1 VNLRDSRVIFWGRRW
16 ALVVLA
22 IVTSLTLTACDVTPE
37 RTDSASPDWSRG
49 IKIGEASLDNPIA
62 IVSDNQGRRHLAW
75 VGVSDSRRVLRY
87 AQVDS
92 QANVLL
98 ERALDIPLRQPQDP
112 RFLFD
117 AQGGLHLFFLAKGEV
132 TEDLWGLFHTRL
144 GAQGELLSPPRHIL
158 FLSRDVAQYHQEA
171 LNPQGQ
177 IEVFWSREVEQGI
190 HHLRL
195 STAGEVL
202 PGFIMLIPQAARPA
216 VAADRA
222 GTLHLAWLSTPEPI
236 HLGFVAKEIN
246 YAVFQPDTRTIVN
259 KTTVALLE
267 IPPGVVIDGPS
278 IALDNNY
285 TYVLWVQDKR
295 GGKGTTGA
303 DGYFVAFPTGS
314 PAAQMPPLRFY
325 IPASAS
331 TPYQARQD
339 GFAYQHL
346 VALPQR
352 GLSTDYLVALRPL
365 AGQQPE
371 LVTVFALRLASKQ
384 RGFTQLGSAVL
395 TRGQL
400 VGYQLIND
408 TLNLSLAPALAVGP
422 ANDLS
427 LAWLEF
433 LSEGR
438 YEVRYASTAPAVR
451 QKFSALTRKDITSKG
466 LGLLWYD
473 ISYIG
478 LLPMAIAWNLLSF
491 LGMVLYTV
499 FHSDST
505 LDNRQARIALL
516 LVILV
521 QVVAKIFLLWSLF
534 GAGESLLRAAL
545 FFIPTILA
553 AGAMAPYWWS
563 PYRRSPFVSFV
574 IFALVDAFLTIFL
587 AFPIVM
593 AQG

>member
-1 VNLRDSRVIFWGRRW
+1 M
-16 ALVVLA
+16 ALTVLG
-22 IVTSLTLTACDVTPE
+22 IVMTMTLTACDVTPE

-62 IVSDNQGRRHLAW
+62 ILSDSQGRRHLAW
-75 VGVSDSRRVLRY
+75 VGVSDNRRVLRY
-87 AQVDS
+87 AQVDGE
-92 QANVLL
+92 ANVLL

-117 AQGGLHLFFLAKGEV
+117 TQGGLHLFFLAKAEV
-132 TEDLWGLFHTRL
+132 TWDVWGLFHTRL
-144 GAQGELLSPPRHIL
+144 GAQGELLSPPQLL

-202 PGFIMLIPQAARPA
+202 RPLVVLIPQAARPA
-216 VAADRA
+216 VVADRA
-222 GTLHLAWLSTPEPI
+222 GTLYLAWLSAPEPI
-236 HLGFVAKEIN
+236 HLGFVAKEMN
-246 YAVFQPDTRTIVN
+246 YAVFQPATCTIAD

-295 GGKGTTGA
+295 GGKGETGA
-303 DGYFVAFPTGS
+303 DGYYVAFPTGS
-314 PAAQMPPLRFY
+314 PAAQMVPMRFY
-325 IPASAS
+325 IPASAT
-331 TPYQARQD
+331 TPYQARQE

-346 VALPQR
+346 VTLPQR

-365 AGQQPE
+365 ADQQPE
-371 LVTVFALRLASKQ
+371 LVTVFALRLTAKQ

-400 VGYQLIND
+400 VGYQLINN
-408 TLNLSLAPALAVGP
+408 TLNLSLAPAITIGP

-499 FHSDST
+499 FRSDST

-534 GAGESLLRAAL
+534 GAGESLLRAGL
-545 FFIPTILA
+545 FFLPTVLA

>member
-1 VNLRDSRVIFWGRRW
+1 MNLRDSRVIFWGRRW

-92 QANVLL
+92 QANVLM

-117 AQGGLHLFFLAKGEV
+117 AQGGLHLFFLAKGE
-132 TEDLWGLFHTRL
+132 TWDDWGLFHTRL
-144 GAQGELLSPPRHIL
+144 GAQGELLSPPRL
-158 FLSRDVAQYHQEA
+158 LSLPHAHDVAQYHQEA

-177 IEVFWSREVEQGI
+177 IEVFWSWELEQGI

-195 STAGEVL
+195 STAGEFLRPLIV
-202 PGFIMLIPQAARPA
+202 LIPQAARPA
-216 VAADRA
+216 VVADRA
-222 GTLHLAWLSTPEPI
+222 GTLYLAWLSAPEPI
-236 HLGFVAKEIN
+236 HLGFVAKEMN
-246 YAVFQPDTRTIVN
+246 YAVFQPATCTIAD

-295 GGKGTTGA
+295 GGKGETGA

-314 PAAQMPPLRFY
+314 PAAQMVPMRFY
-325 IPASAS
+325 IPASAT
-331 TPYQARQD
+331 TPYQARQE

-384 RGFTQLGSAVL
+384 RGLTQLGSAVL

-400 VGYQLIND
+400 VGYQLINN
-408 TLNLSLAPALAVGP
+408 TLNLSLAPALAASP

-433 LSEGR
+433 LSEGN

-521 QVVAKIFLLWSLF
+521 QVVAKIFLLWNFL
-534 GAGESLLRAAL
+534 GAGQSLLRAGL
-545 FFIPTILA
+545 FFLPTILA
-553 AGAMAPYWWS
+553 AGVMALYWRS
-563 PYRRSPFVSFV
+563 PYRRSPFISFI

-587 AFPIVM
+587 AFPIVL

>member
-1 VNLRDSRVIFWGRRW
+1 LEAGNVNYNRIVFGRTMRW
-16 ALVVLA
+16 IALTVLA
-22 IVTSLTLTACDVTPE
+22 IVMTMTLTACDVTPE

-62 IVSDNQGRRHLAW
+62 IVSDSQGRRHLAW
-75 VGVSDSRRVLRY
+75 VGLSDSRRVLRY

-132 TEDLWGLFHTRL
+132 TWDEWGLFHTRL
-144 GAQGELLSPPRHIL
+144 GAQGELLAPIPCIGCDVSGLAPPQL
-158 FLSRDVAQYHQEA
+158 LSLPLEVAQYHQEA

-177 IEVFWSREVEQGI
+177 IEVFWSRELETGI
-190 HHLRL
+190 YHLRL
-195 STAGEVL
+195 STSGEILLPNSVL
-202 PGFIMLIPQAARPA
+202 VPQAARPA
-216 VAADRA
+216 VVADRT
-222 GTLHLAWLSTPEPI
+222 GTLYLAWLRTPEPL
-236 HLGFVAKEIN
+236 HLGFVAKEMN
-246 YAVFQPDTRTIVN
+246 YAVFQPATRTIAD

-295 GGKGTTGA
+295 GGKGETGA
-303 DGYFVAFPTGS
+303 DGYYVAFPTGS
-314 PAAQMPPLRFY
+314 PAAQMVPMRFY
-325 IPASAS
+325 IPASAT

-384 RGFTQLGSAVL
+384 RGLTQLGSAVL

-408 TLNLSLAPALAVGP
+408 TLNLSLAPAITIGP

-478 LLPMAIAWNLLSF
+478 FLPLALAWNLLSF
-491 LGMVLYTV
+491 IGMVLYTV

-534 GAGESLLRAAL
+534 GAGESLLRAGL
-545 FFIPTILA
+545 FFLPTVLA

-563 PYRRSPFVSFV
+563 PYRRSPFVS
-574 IFALVDAFLTIFL
+574 
-587 AFPIVM
+587 
-593 AQG
+593 

>member
-1 VNLRDSRVIFWGRRW
+1 
-16 ALVVLA
+16 
-22 IVTSLTLTACDVTPE
+22 
-37 RTDSASPDWSRG
+37 
-49 IKIGEASLDNPIA
+49 
-62 IVSDNQGRRHLAW
+62 
-75 VGVSDSRRVLRY
+75 
-87 AQVDS
+87 
-92 QANVLL
+92 
-98 ERALDIPLRQPQDP
+98 
-112 RFLFD
+112 
-117 AQGGLHLFFLAKGEV
+117 
-132 TEDLWGLFHTRL
+132 
-144 GAQGELLSPPRHIL
+144 
-158 FLSRDVAQYHQEA
+158 VAQYHQEA

-202 PGFIMLIPQAARPA
+202 RPLVVLIPQAARPA
-216 VAADRA
+216 VVADRA
-222 GTLHLAWLSTPEPI
+222 GTLYLAWLSAPEPI
-236 HLGFVAKEIN
+236 HLGFVAKEMN
-246 YAVFQPDTRTIVN
+246 YAVFQPATCTIAD

-295 GGKGTTGA
+295 GGKGETGA
-303 DGYFVAFPTGS
+303 DGYYVAFPTGS
-314 PAAQMPPLRFY
+314 PAAQMVPMRFY
-325 IPASAS
+325 IPASAT
-331 TPYQARQD
+331 TPYQARQE

-346 VALPQR
+346 VTLPQR

-365 AGQQPE
+365 ADQQPE
-371 LVTVFALRLASKQ
+371 LVTVFALRLTAKQ

-400 VGYQLIND
+400 VGYQLINN
-408 TLNLSLAPALAVGP
+408 TLNLSLAPAITIGP

-499 FHSDST
+499 FRSDST

-534 GAGESLLRAAL
+534 GAGESLLRAGL
-545 FFIPTILA
+545 FFLPTVLA

>member
-1 VNLRDSRVIFWGRRW
+1 VSYNRVAFRRKMRW
-16 ALVVLA
+16 IALTVLA
-22 IVTSLTLTACDVTPE
+22 IVTSMTLTACDVTPE

-49 IKIGEASLDNPIA
+49 IKIGEAALDNPIA
-62 IVSDNQGRRHLAW
+62 IISDSQGRRHLAW
-75 VGVSDSRRVLRY
+75 VGLSDNRRVLRY

-98 ERALDIPLRQPQDP
+98 ARALDIPLHQPQDA

-117 AQGGLHLFFLAKGEV
+117 AQGGLHLFFLAKFE
-132 TEDLWGLFHTRL
+132 TWDEWSLFHTRL
-144 GAQGELLSPPRHIL
+144 GAQGELLSTPQLLSLPPEI
-158 FLSRDVAQYHQEA
+158 AQYHQET

-177 IEVFWSREVEQGI
+177 IEVFWSREMETGI
-190 HHLRL
+190 YHLRL
-195 STAGEVL
+195 SITGEVL
-202 PGFIMLIPQAARPA
+202 LPNSVLVPQAARPA
-216 VAADRA
+216 VVADQA
-222 GTLHLAWLSTPEPI
+222 GTLHLAWLRTPEPI
-236 HLGFVAKEIN
+236 HQSLVAKEMN
-246 YAVFQPDTRTIVN
+246 YAVFQPATRTLAAQAP
-259 KTTVALLE
+259 VAVFE
-267 IPPGVVIDGPS
+267 IPPGVVIEGPS
-278 IALDNNY
+278 IALDNSF

-295 GGKGTTGA
+295 GGKGATGA
-303 DGYFVAFPTGS
+303 DGYYVAFPTGS
-314 PAAQMPPLRFY
+314 PAAQMTPLRFY

-331 TPYQARQD
+331 TTYQARQD
-339 GFAYQHL
+339 GFAYRHL
-346 VALPQR
+346 VTLPQR

-371 LVTVFALRLASKQ
+371 LVTVFVLRLTAKQ

-451 QKFSALTRKDITSKG
+451 QKFSALTSKDIASKG

-478 LLPMAIAWNLLSF
+478 FLPMAIAWNLLPF
-491 LGMVLYTV
+491 LGMVLYTI
-499 FHSDST
+499 FRSDVT

-521 QVVAKIFLLWSLF
+521 QVAAKVFVLWSFL
-534 GAGESLLRAAL
+534 GAGESLLRAGL
-545 FFIPTILA
+545 FFLPTVLA
-553 AGAMAPYWWS
+553 AGAMALYWRS
-563 PYRRSPFVSFV
+563 PYRRSPFVSFI